1 MRAHRW
7 RTALMGPSDTW
18 EQVRKPIEL
27 RTSAYLGQISLD
39 IRRTFPKEH
48 WFDPHRSKLIELLN
62 TFASINVGIGY
73 IQGMNYLIFPLWKV
87 YYESAP
93 EWAVEDTLAS
103 MQSIM
108 HMTLRVY
115 PTHVSKDMSYL
126 KTLAGVVRL
135 RCITLCPR
143 MHVLFDAD
151 YEPFIISVISTVMPT
166 LFATV
171 LDLDHLMV
179 LWDQFF
185 DAGSRRSMF
194 NRAVDTLVCLL
205 VHHKNLF
212 IYLPVSTA
220 MDVFSRLTHQTLD
233 QYVVR
238 KTIEVFTPH
247 VRVRS
252 TPATAST

>member
-1 MRAHRW
+1 
-7 RTALMGPSDTW
+7 MGPSETW
-18 EQVRKPIEL
+18 DQVRKPVEL

-39 IRRTFPKEH
+39 IHRTFPNEH
-48 WFDPHRSKLIELLN
+48 WFDPHRHKLVDLLN

-87 YYESAP
+87 YYDSAP
-93 EWAVEDTLAS
+93 EWAVEDTLIS
-103 MQSIM
+103 LQSIM

-115 PTHVSKDMSYL
+115 PTHVSDSRDTSYL

-135 RCITLCPR
+135 RCITLSTR
-143 MHVLFDAD
+143 MDVLFDAD
-151 YEPFIISVISTVMPT
+151 YEPFIISVISSVIPT

-171 LDLDHLMV
+171 LNLDHVMV

-185 DAGSRRSMF
+185 DAGSKRSMF

-212 IYLPVSTA
+212 IYLPVCTA
-220 MDVFSRLTHQTLD
+220 MDVFKRLTHQTLN

-247 VRVRS
+247 VRVRP
-252 TPATAST
+252 TPATTAT